1 VVIAINTRF
10 LIADHLEGMGW
21 YTYEL
26 CQELVRQHPED
37 QFLFFF
43 DRPYAPEFIFGPNVT
58 PIVLS
63 PQSHRY
69 GLWYFW
75 LEWQVARML
84 RKYRADVFFSPD
96 NFLSLRSK
104 TPTLMTIHD
113 IAYVHYPELIT
124 RMSRWHYRNFQA
136 RYLQRADHIVAV
148 SEFSR
153 QDVLQHFPIDGQK
166 ITAIPNGFRS
176 IFAPLTAA
184 KKTAIQHQYSQ
195 GQDYFFYLGSLHP
208 RKNLSRLIEA
218 YDLFRKKTGA
228 PVKLLIGGR
237 MAWQTDEIKATW
249 EKTTYREDIH
259 FLGFLPDEQLAAV
272 MGAALVLTYVS
283 LFEGF
288 GLPVLEAMQA
298 GVPVL
303 SSTASSLP
311 EVAGDAAVLVDP
323 LNVEAIAEGMT
334 ALWQS
339 PELRQEL
346 IAKGKLQVAQFSWAK
361 AAAQTYNLLKQ
372 LAKK

>member
-1 VVIAINTRF
+1 MVIAINTRF
-10 LIADHLEGMGW
+10 LVADHLEGIGW

-43 DRPYAPEFIFGPNVT
+43 DRPYPPEFIFGSNVK

-75 LEWQVARML
+75 LEWQAARML

-96 NFLSLRSK
+96 NFLILRSK

-113 IAYVHYPELIT
+113 IAYVHYPKLIT

-136 RYLQRADHIVAV
+136 RYLQRADHIIAV
-148 SEFSR
+148 SEFTR
-153 QDVLQHFPIDGQK
+153 QDVLQHFPIDSDK
-166 ITAIPNGFRS
+166 ITAIPNGFRG
-176 IFAPLTAA
+176 IFGPLTTA
-184 KKTAIQHQYSQ
+184 KKIAIQEEYSL

-218 YDLFRKKTGA
+218 YDVFRKKTSA

-249 EKTTYREDIH
+249 EKTAFQEDIH

-272 MGAALVLTYVS
+272 MGAALALTYVS

-303 SSTASSLP
+303 SSNTSSLP

-323 LNVEAIAEGMT
+323 LDVEAIAEGMKT
-334 ALWQS
+334 IWQS
-339 PELRQEL
+339 PELRQAL
-346 IAKGKLQVAQFSWAK
+346 ITKGKLQVAKFSWAK
-361 AAAQTYNLLKQ
+361 AASHTYDLLQ
-372 LAKK
+372 QMAKK